1 LKYEA
6 LEICEVRGH
15 LDRKVLMHYLVTLV
29 CTHLKARY
37 LHATAAVRGPFVSK
51 VAYLLYIT
59 AAVGPL

>member
-1 LKYEA
+1 MTEKCLC
-6 LEICEVRGH
+6 II
-15 LDRKVLMHYLVTLV
+15 VTLV

-51 VAYLLYIT
+51 VAYLYIT